1 MIAAILKENIQG
13 ETRVAATP
21 KTVKELIDNGLQLR
35 VQSGAGESSFHSDQA
50 YKDAGA
56 EITPDVTST
65 LNGANI
71 VLKVSPLTLD
81 EVDALDEGSIY
92 VSLLQTTK
100 EIDLVK
106 RLTEKKVTGFSMHLI
121 PRTTLAQSMD
131 ALSSQANIA
140 GYKSVLVGAAHLA
153 VYMPLLMT
161 AAGTIPP
168 AKVLI
173 VGAGVAGLQAIAT
186 ANRLGAQVE
195 AFDVR
200 PEVKEQVKSLGAK
213 FIEIESQDKEG
224 VGDGGY
230 AKETS
235 DDYKKQQELK
245 IKERTAK
252 SDLVITTA
260 LIPGKPAPVLINK
273 DIVENMKRG
282 SVIVDLASENGGN
295 CELTQKDK
303 VVNHNGVIIDGT
315 SNFIHGI
322 PHVGIVIGKIVN
334 NEITDGIIF
343 NPILNEFYWA
353 SNGKGAWCN
362 NKRIRVSKRQ
372 ELSSCLIGT
381 GAPFGERIYVN
392 SSKELENISK
402 LTAGVRR
409 LGAASLDLAYVASG
423 KIDGFWEN
431 DLNLWDVCSGVLL
444 VKEAGGRVSEPEGSS
459 WTTKSRNILVSNTL
473 IHKKL
478 IENLTL
484 L

>member
-13 ETRVAATP
+13 ENRVAAIP

-35 VQSGAGESSFHSDQA
+35 VQSAAGETSFHSDQA

-106 RLTEKKVTGFSMHLI
+106 KLTAKKVTGFSMHLI

-173 VGAGVAGLQAIAT
+173 IGAGVAGLQAIAT

-200 PEVKEQVKSLGAK
+200 PEVKEQVESLGAK
-213 FIEIESQDKEG
+213 FVEIESQNNEG

-235 DDYKKQQELK
+235 YDYKKQQELR

-273 DIVENMKRG
+273 DMVENMKRG
-282 SVIVDLASENGGN
+282 SVIIDLASENGGN

-303 VVNHNGVIIDGT
+303 VVNHNDIIIDGT
-315 SNFIHGI
+315 SNFPATMQVHASQLYARN
-322 PHVGIVIGKIVN
+322 VSSFVN
-334 NEITDGIIF
+334 YMIKEGELNLDLEDEIIAGAMFTHKGEITHQ
-343 NPILNEFYWA
+343 PTNELA
-353 SNGKGAWCN
+353 SN
-362 NKRIRVSKRQ
+362 
-372 ELSSCLIGT
+372 T
-381 GAPFGERIYVN
+381 
-392 SSKELENISK
+392 
-402 LTAGVRR
+402 
-409 LGAASLDLAYVASG
+409 
-423 KIDGFWEN
+423 
-431 DLNLWDVCSGVLL
+431 
-444 VKEAGGRVSEPEGSS
+444 
-459 WTTKSRNILVSNTL
+459 
-473 IHKKL
+473 
-478 IENLTL
+478 
-484 L
+484 